1 MVLIM
6 PDHVALLRCSRC
18 QTSFDPGTVR
28 YACPHCGDHA
38 ILDVGYDYARIAQRI
53 DRDALARNT
62 DPSLR
67 RWLPL
72 LPLERDTLPP
82 LPVGGTPLH
91 HAQRLGAQ
99 LGLHQL
105 YLKDDG
111 RNPTAS
117 FKDRASAIV
126 LAKAV
131 ELDETTVATASSG
144 NAAAALAGLAASQ
157 GTRTVIFV
165 PRTAPEAKIAQLLI
179 YGAEVLVVE
188 GTYDQAFDLCL
199 SACHRYG
206 WYCRNTGYN
215 PYTAEGKKT
224 VSFEICEQLGWD
236 APDTIVVA
244 VGDGNIITGIH
255 RGLED
260 LLALGWID
268 RMPRLIGVQAEGAPA
283 LYNAWRSGAADVT
296 HTPTRTIADSI
307 DVGLP
312 RDGFR
317 ALRAVRSTN
326 GRFVVVSDEAILEAM
341 RVLARG
347 SGVFV
352 EPAGAAACAGLQRL
366 AGEGQIAPDERVVV
380 VLTGSGLKDVRA
392 AIRAAGEPQRIGP
405 DGAGMEAVTGE
416 GYDERLRGKAGGESM
431 HPEITNIN

>member
-1 MVLIM
+1 M
-6 PDHVALLRCSRC
+6 PAHVIALRCSRC
-18 QTSFDPGTVR
+18 QTTFDPDAVR
-28 YACPHCGDHA
+28 YACPLCGDHA
-38 ILDVGYDYARIAQRI
+38 ALDVCYDYARIAQYT
-53 DRDALARNT
+53 DRDALAHNP
-62 DPSLR
+62 DLSLR

-72 LPLERDTLPP
+72 LPLAEDTLPP

-91 HAQRLGAQ
+91 HAHRLGAQ
-99 LGLHQL
+99 HGLRQL

-117 FKDRASAIV
+117 FKDRASAVV
-126 LAKAV
+126 LARAV
-131 ELDETTVATASSG
+131 ELGETTVATASSG

-165 PRTAPEAKIAQLLI
+165 PHTAPEAKVAQLLI
-179 YGAEVLVVE
+179 YGAEVLLVT
-188 GTYDQAFDLCL
+188 GTYDQAFDLCM
-199 SACHRYG
+199 ATCQQRG
-206 WYCRNTGYN
+206 WYCRNTAYN

-224 VSFEICEQLGWD
+224 VSYEICAQLGWH

-260 LLALGWID
+260 LLALGWIE

-283 LYNAWRSGAADVT
+283 LYNAWRSGAEDVT
-296 HTPTRTIADSI
+296 LTPTRTIADSI

-317 ALRAVRSTN
+317 ALRAMRST
-326 GRFVVVSDEAILEAM
+326 GGFCMAVSDEAILEAL

-347 SGVFV
+347 SGVFA
-352 EPAGAAACAGLQRL
+352 EPASAASFAGVQQLAAA
-366 AGEGQIAPDERVVV
+366 GQLTADERIVV

-392 AIRAAGEPQRIGP
+392 AIRAAGEPKRIGA
-405 DGAGMEAVTGE
+405 DGAGMDKDA
-416 GYDERLRGKAGGESM
+416 
-431 HPEITNIN
+431 